1 MCIVLRRGLREEG
14 RRGNLRDSKRNV
26 KWENERE
33 GRQFGELFS
42 SQKESGVD
50 SLTGR
55 ELKKGKLV

>member
-14 RRGNLRDSKRNV
+14 RRGNLRDSKRDV

-33 GRQFGELFS
+33 GRGFAELFS

>member
-14 RRGNLRDSKRNV
+14 RRGNLRDKGNG

-33 GRQFGELFS
+33 EREFGELFS